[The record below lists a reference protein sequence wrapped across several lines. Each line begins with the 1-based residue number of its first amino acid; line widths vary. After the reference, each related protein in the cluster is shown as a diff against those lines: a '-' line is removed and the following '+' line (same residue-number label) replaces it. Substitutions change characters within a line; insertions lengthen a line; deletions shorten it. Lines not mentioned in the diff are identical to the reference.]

1 MDPIPPSFYDLER
14 RRLENTIDLDL
25 ASLSLSSL
33 HSTASSSSQ
42 PYYQTAPQ
50 EYQDHTFLS
59 SSSSDLSLE
68 YPRAESIR
76 PSAHHVS
83 GVGYGYGQGPS
94 GTPRAPQSMT
104 SRMGSLDA
112 QSVFAGSS
120 PVSTAGHHA
129 SAMTLGA
136 GVFGG
141 HAGRH
146 GKENEPEGHYDS
158 ERSMGK
164 LVGELGRVM
173 GAKNM
178 PSRPD
183 SPFSPRSPSPLPSAT
198 SQPLNLSY
206 TLSRNDQLLSPPSSR
221 EKTMDSRPVDLDSK
235 SHFTSFAR
243 QISGDLRAAR
253 QAEQVP
259 APKSKPKRQPLG
271 ASNID
276 NISRT
281 PGPRKTTGKE
291 KPDRVRA
298 LQTEGRRSASAP
310 VMRKEVSADITGLSG
325 LLATPAAGHK
335 YGGISRDGDV
345 GGEPAVNIP
354 HTLATLHARL
364 RALETENSVS
374 RRRVKELEE
383 ELEAAKKA
391 VDAAKRSGDKN
402 VKEAVYEK
410 SALEELIRSL
420 RDNLAR
426 LTVEVEH
433 NKALVADLRQTASN
447 DRPGPSSQS
456 SSVQSELAALRME
469 IERLTREVERLG
481 GIVTSGLETQKRARG
496 ERTVRMEEAE
506 MEKLVRQVV
515 EAEHEEIRRAQ
526 ADVERRQAELVA
538 QQKAKPPRPNT
549 ASTFQQ
555 PRDISQISQNPTP
568 PPSDDGYDSP
578 TASRPGSRQTLVAPT
593 PEHRPQERKSK
604 SKRNKSKLAYEDRS
618 GGPGSPFP
626 SINDEELEKEFFS
639 PSSKPTKSRTKA
651 YDVSGL
657 GEILLNGGH
666 DDELPPQTVLARVI
680 AELEDDFKHY
690 KSIYSELADQYKV
703 LDPASVS
710 AKRHVLADHLREV
723 IDTLE
728 QKADQIS
735 ELYSL
740 LVFSD
745 KTLSAG
751 ERRERNKQGVKSVGD
766 VLRMVKRSLG
776 EEVWARLQRDFKRD
790 S

>member
-33 HSTASSSSQ
+33 HSTTSSSSQ

-104 SRMGSLDA
+104 SRMSSMSA

-146 GKENEPEGHYDS
+146 GKENEPEGQYDS
-158 ERSMGK
+158 ERSTGK

-221 EKTMDSRPVDLDSK
+221 EKTMDSRP
-235 SHFTSFAR
+235 
-243 QISGDLRAAR
+243 
-253 QAEQVP
+253 AEQTP
-259 APKSKPKRQPLG
+259 APKSKTKRQPLG
-271 ASNID
+271 ASNVH
-276 NISRT
+276 NVSRT

-310 VMRKEVSADITGLSG
+310 EMRKEVSADITGLSG

-364 RALETENSVS
+364 RALDTENSVS

-447 DRPGPSSQS
+447 NGPGPSSQS
-456 SSVQSELAALRME
+456 SSVQSELAALRKE

-515 EAEHEEIRRAQ
+515 EAEHEGIRRAQ

-538 QQKAKPPRPNT
+538 QQKAKPPRPST
-549 ASTFQQ
+549 AYTFQQ

-568 PPSDDGYDSP
+568 PPSDDDYDSP

-657 GEILLNGGH
+657 GEVLLNGGH
-666 DDELPPQTVLARVI
+666 DDELPPPTVLARVI

-766 VLRMVKRSLG
+766 VLRMVKGSLG
-776 EEVWARLQRDFKRD
+776 EEVWARLQRDLKRI